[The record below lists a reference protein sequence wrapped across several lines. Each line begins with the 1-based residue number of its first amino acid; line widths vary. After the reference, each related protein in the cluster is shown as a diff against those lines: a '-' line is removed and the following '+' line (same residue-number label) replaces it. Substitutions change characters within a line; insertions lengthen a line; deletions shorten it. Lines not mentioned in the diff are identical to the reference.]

1 MTRRAMLVLLPAS
14 LAAQTRGRSIKRQPR
29 ARPLPSVGEFVRF
42 ADPSTETPVVR
53 LTNTSS
59 ASLLPAPS
67 NRFVSVKERFLV
79 FSSDRSGKFAPFKVD
94 LRSGELRQIAET
106 SDLSPLSV

>member
-1 MTRRAMLVLLPAS
+1 VSTRITRRAMLVLLPAS
-14 LAAQTRGRSIKRQPR
+14 LAAQTGGRSAKPKSR

-42 ADPSTETPVVR
+42 ADPDTETLVVR
-53 LTNTSS
+53 LTSVAS

-79 FSSDRSGKFAPFKVD
+79 FSSNRTGKFVLATTDVED
-94 LRSGELRQIAET
+94 
-106 SDLSPLSV
+106 